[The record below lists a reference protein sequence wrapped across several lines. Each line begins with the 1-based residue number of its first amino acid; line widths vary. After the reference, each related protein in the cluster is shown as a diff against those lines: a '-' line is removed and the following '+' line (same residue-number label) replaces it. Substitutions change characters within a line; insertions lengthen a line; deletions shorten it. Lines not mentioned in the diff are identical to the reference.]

1 MSGWKKRKKEKKG
14 FNPLGKEREH
24 FTCPVLEKHFGNGSF
39 NLPNCLERDDHQTG
53 TDSQLI
59 RDVPTDPAHGGHIGA
74 APQHPS
80 PAPGI
85 WSASD
90 RFLLHLWGVQLN
102 PQFRRAH
109 KSARYQCSSL
119 LSSDCSKSRPKVP
132 PLSMACC
139 SVSPPKVLLPSCG
152 PALPASQ
159 ISNNRIIGM
168 WVGGKGLLCSGPP
181 F

>member
-1 MSGWKKRKKEKKG
+1 MSST
-14 FNPLGKEREH
+14 GKTFWRWI
-24 FTCPVLEKHFGNGSF
+24 L

-90 RFLLHLWGVQLN
+90 RFLLHLWRVQLN

-109 KSARYQCSSL
+109 KSARHQCSSL
-119 LSSDCSKSRPKVP
+119 LSSDCSKSRPKAP
-132 PLSMACC
+132 PLSTACC

-168 WVGGKGLLCSGPP
+168 WVGGKEPQGLLCSGPP